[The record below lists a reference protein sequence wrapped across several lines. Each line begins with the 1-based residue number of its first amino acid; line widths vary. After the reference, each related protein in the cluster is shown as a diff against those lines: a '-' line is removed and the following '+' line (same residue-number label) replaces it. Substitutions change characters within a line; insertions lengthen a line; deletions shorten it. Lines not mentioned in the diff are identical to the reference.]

1 MEKGGGWINPNRNR
15 IETRENGNLCPMQT
29 LPHFPTASTSEI
41 FWSELPGLFLMYDAD
56 PVNLCS
62 RWKSNLTV
70 KCRQQYFLKRKR
82 QWTTSGCVL
91 RQFVPNFF
99 DFLYLDF
106 FDGHSTAPASGT
118 SHRSLNPHGHKM
130 MLPPERR

>member
-1 MEKGGGWINPNRNR
+1 MVIFVQCR
-15 IETRENGNLCPMQT
+15 LCHIFP
-29 LPHFPTASTSEI
+29 PHQPLKYS
-41 FWSELPGLFLMYDAD
+41 GLNFQDFFFLMYDAD

-62 RWKSNLTV
+62 RWKSNLIV

-82 QWTTSGCVL
+82 QWRSSGCVL

-106 FDGHSTAPASGT
+106 FDGHSTAPASGK

-130 MLPPERR
+130 MLFGEEIVKIDEIAF